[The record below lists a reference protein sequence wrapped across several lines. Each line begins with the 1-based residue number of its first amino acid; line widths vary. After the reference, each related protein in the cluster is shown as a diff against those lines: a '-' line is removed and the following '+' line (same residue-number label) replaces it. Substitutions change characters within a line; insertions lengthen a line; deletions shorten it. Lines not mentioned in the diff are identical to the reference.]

1 MRLANLSPSEK
12 RSTILLLAAALFN
25 GAVQSL
31 GQTQD
36 IIARKALHAQD
47 WQLML
52 MTMIWPISN
61 FLSIWW
67 GRIFEQSAHKSRYFL
82 VAGVTGRLTLVYA
95 IWITT
100 MNEYLV
106 LLALL
111 FSANSLLIPAQ
122 NSIYQKNINVNHR
135 AKVFG
140 YTISLGMLVSV
151 VFTFFSGR
159 LLDVHEQSFRWILV
173 VTGLCGFVSSA
184 ILSFIRIQEEPG
196 FLKRPKVLWRKQ
208 LLDPIHRTLSLLKE
222 NKQFSSFERSFSI
235 YGMGFI
241 MMQPIIPIYLV
252 DKLHLSYTSNFLAKG
267 VISQLGM
274 LLLSPLIGKL
284 HDRMHPFRFISAG
297 FALLMVFPLL
307 FVLSS
312 LWAGESVIPVVIVF
326 VAYLIFGVAMTVV
339 NVSWNMSSIYFAGK
353 DDASMYQSVHV
364 TMTGIRGLIAPILG
378 YTLLKVFNIT
388 AVFVVAAGFLG
399 CAAIVSYMDYKR
411 LRSKDLPITL

>member
-1 MRLANLSPSEK
+1 MRLSNLTGSEK
-12 RSTILLLAAALFN
+12 QSTILLLVAALFN
-25 GAVQSL
+25 GVVQSL

-52 MTMIWPISN
+52 MTMIWPVSN

-67 GRIFEQSAHKSRYFL
+67 GRVFEQSHHKSRYFL
-82 VAGVTGRLTLVYA
+82 FAGIIGRLTLIYA
-95 IWITT
+95 IWLTT
-100 MNEYLV
+100 MSEYLV
-106 LLALL
+106 LLALV

-122 NSIYQKNINVNHR
+122 NNIYQKNIDVSRR

-140 YTISLGMLVSV
+140 YTISLGMIVSV
-151 VFTFFSGR
+151 TITFLGGR

-173 VTGLCGFVSSA
+173 GTGLCGFVSSA
-184 ILSFIRIQEEPG
+184 ILSMIRIQEDPNRII
-196 FLKRPKVLWRKQ
+196 RPKLHWRKQ
-208 LLDPIHRTLSLLKE
+208 LFDPIHRTISLLKE
-222 NKQFSSFERSFSI
+222 NKPFAAFERSFSI

-267 VISQLGM
+267 VISQIGL
-274 LLLSPLIGKL
+274 LLLSPLLGKV

-297 FALLMVFPLL
+297 FALLMVFPIL
-307 FVLSS
+307 FVVSS
-312 LWAGESVIPVVIVF
+312 LWAGESILPVVIVF
-326 VAYLIFGVAMTVV
+326 IAYFIFGVAMTVV

-378 YTLLKVFNIT
+378 FALLRIFNIT

-399 CAAIVSYMDYKR
+399 WASLISYRDYKR
-411 LRSKDLPITL
+411 LDK